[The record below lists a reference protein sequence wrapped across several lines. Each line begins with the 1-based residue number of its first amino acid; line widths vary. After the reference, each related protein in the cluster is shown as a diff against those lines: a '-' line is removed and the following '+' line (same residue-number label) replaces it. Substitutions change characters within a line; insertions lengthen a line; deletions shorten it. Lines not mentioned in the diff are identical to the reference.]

1 MTAEQDRA
9 MPDGNGHLGEECLG
23 VVRVGGDR
31 VGGDRTGEERG
42 GTGEPDAV
50 AAAADVS
57 GPTRPILAVTPG
69 SWGADPAAYV
79 LTHVP
84 SLARARAAC
93 EAEEPAADLLLG
105 AQAALGV
112 PEAQRRLW
120 SPAESESLVEE
131 WVLLEAEH
139 RDPPDAPCSLSR
151 ARARIAFLRTH
162 VMELPPRLRPA
173 AVNTLEALGLGG
185 PRRGM
190 IRAIVEA
197 LERGNLVQV
206 YSHAMQG
213 QP

>member
-1 MTAEQDRA
+1 MTGVQEGAARESAPAVEAGAADATADGDLSSGEAFPEEAFPGEAFLERA
-9 MPDGNGHLGEECLG
+9 RLAL
-23 VVRVGGDR
+23 
-31 VGGDRTGEERG
+31 
-42 GTGEPDAV
+42 
-50 AAAADVS
+50 AAA
-57 GPTRPILAVTPG
+57 PG
-69 SWGADPAAYV
+69 DWGADPAAYV

-84 SLARARAAC
+84 GLARARAAC
-93 EAEEPAADLLLG
+93 EAEEPAAELLLG

-139 RDPPDAPCSLSR
+139 RDPPGIACSLSR

-162 VMELPPRLRPA
+162 VMELPACLRPA
-173 AVNTLEALGLGG
+173 AVNTLEVLGLGG
-185 PRRGM
+185 PRRGL
-190 IRAIVEA
+190 IRAIAEA
-197 LERGNLVQV
+197 LERGNLMQA